1 MAHTTSALWRKA
13 VTDVTRRKG
22 RTILVILGILIGVS
36 GLTAINVTNTA
47 LYDAFSYSA
56 SRAAAPNMDF
66 TVQSTDP
73 AIVSNLS
80 SQPNVAVA
88 QGRTYYRTRWQTTV
102 APGHVKIGIV
112 GYADLQHVTLEPFQ
126 LLDGHWPGA
135 GEVLMEHSDM
145 DFQSFKIGD
154 SIAVLTPSGFQTLH
168 VVGTVRTL
176 GLGDALYT
184 GSARA
189 YMRLEDLNQV
199 AGYTGVNDLQ
209 VKVRDTTTLNTTAQN
224 LSALLRARGITILSS
239 STTANAYDPSY
250 TNGLFVIMR
259 ALAII
264 ALILTAFLII
274 NTVSTLVTEQ
284 IPIIGMM
291 KAIGASRTT
300 VIRGYLFSVA
310 IYAIVGTVLGIGL
323 GMVGGQYF
331 TQFLANLA
339 ILDLGPFHWSWGT
352 ILVSVAVGLGIPLL
366 AAIIPLWTGTSMT
379 VRTALSGYGLTPQG
393 SGRQRQSRL
402 GWISQTTWLG
412 LRSLFRRRGR
422 AILTLMA
429 LAASATAFLAV
440 QTTITSAD
448 ASLNQ
453 RFSQYNADV
462 FLSIT
467 PQPYAAV
474 QAQLHHTANIARV
487 ERFEQQPVTSQW
499 GELVLTGIEQ
509 DSQLYHIHL
518 ISGRWLVP
526 GELNA
531 LVISDATARK
541 TGLKP
546 GDTIALHTASA
557 AATWRIVG
565 EDHDT
570 SGSVGTV
577 GVSVTTIDN
586 LHAFNQLP
594 SDLTTSLLIQAQDR
608 STAAV
613 NELAANL
620 DTNLSQAGWNPDIT
634 TKQENI
640 QLNQAQIQI
649 LYVLLYAVA
658 GIVALVGILGLAN
671 TLTTA
676 VLERRREI
684 GILRSM
690 GASGW
695 RVARVFLVEG
705 LALAGMAWGIGVI
718 LGLPVAYGFVSL
730 IDQVFFSLDFS
741 FSPMATVTML
751 IFTLIIAMI
760 ASVGPALSAAHA
772 RVATILRYE

>member
-1 MAHTTSALWRKA
+1 M
-13 VTDVTRRKG
+13 
-22 RTILVILGILIGVS
+22 
-36 GLTAINVTNTA
+36 
-47 LYDAFSYSA
+47 
-56 SRAAAPNMDF
+56 AAPNIDF
-66 TVQSTDP
+66 TVQSADP
-73 AIVSNLS
+73 AIVSNLG

-88 QGRTYYRTRWQTTV
+88 QGRAYYRTRWQTSV
-102 APGHVKIGIV
+102 APGHVNIGIV
-112 GYADLQHVTLEPFQ
+112 GYADLQHVALEPFQ

-135 GEVLMEHSDM
+135 GEVLMEHGDLEL
-145 DFQSFKIGD
+145 QSFKIGD
-154 SIAVLTPSGFQTLH
+154 SIAVMTPSGFQTLR
-168 VVGTVRTL
+168 VAGTVRTL
-176 GLGDALYT
+176 GLGDVIYT
-184 GSARA
+184 GARA
-189 YMRLEDLNQV
+189 YMHLEDLNQL
-199 AGYTGVNDLQ
+199 AGYKGVNDLQ
-209 VKVRDTTTLNTTAQN
+209 VKVRDTTTLDTTGQN
-224 LSALLRARGITILSS
+224 LSALLRAQGITILSS
-239 STTANAYDPSY
+239 STTANPYDPNY

-264 ALILTAFLII
+264 ALVLTAFLII

-284 IPIIGMM
+284 IPIIGTM

-310 IYAIVGTVLGIGL
+310 IYGIVGTALGIGL
-323 GMVGGQYF
+323 GMVGGQEF

-339 ILDLGPFHWSWGT
+339 ILDLGPFRWSWGA
-352 ILVSVAVGLGIPLL
+352 ILVSVAVGLGIPLF
-366 AAIIPLWTGTSMT
+366 AAIIPLWTGTSIT

-393 SGRQRQSRL
+393 SRQRQSR

-412 LRSLFRRRGR
+412 LRSIFRRRGR

-440 QTTITSAD
+440 QTTTTSVSATLD
-448 ASLNQ
+448 Q

-462 FLSIT
+462 FLALN
-467 PQPYAAV
+467 PEPYAAV
-474 QAQLHHTANIARV
+474 QAQVHHTANIARV
-487 ERFEQQPVTSQW
+487 ERFEQQPVTSPW
-499 GELVLTGIEQ
+499 GALVLTGIEP
-509 DSQLYHIHL
+509 DSQLYHIHV
-518 ISGRWLVP
+518 ISGRWLIP
-526 GELNA
+526 GELHA

-586 LHAFNQLP
+586 LHAFDQLP
-594 SDLTTSLLIQAQDR
+594 SDLTTSLLVQGQDR
-608 STAAV
+608 STAAI

-620 DTNLSQAGWNPDIT
+620 DTNLSQAGLNPAIS

-730 IDQVFFSLDFS
+730 ISQVFFSLDFS
-741 FSPMATVTML
+741 FSPVAIVTML
-751 IFTLIIAMI
+751 IFTLIIAII